1 MIMDPSFLTDFSLTN
16 LLLRFFLNLTVLYA
30 LVGLIY
36 YKFSK
41 KPEYVFQF
49 VLIGNMIFM
58 ICSIMKTIDMPMGVA
73 LGLFAIFAIIRFR
86 TVQYS
91 VRDITYVFV
100 IIGVSVINSQAN
112 IDPPIVSA
120 AVINLS
126 TLILIFMLEIFLRN
140 NHTQTLNII
149 YNKPDLLKPGNNK
162 ELLNDLSLQTGQNIE
177 RVVIK
182 KIDIVKG
189 SAEVE
194 VHYRSLTEEPVI

>member
-126 TLILIFMLEIFLRN
+126 TLLLIFMLEIFLRN